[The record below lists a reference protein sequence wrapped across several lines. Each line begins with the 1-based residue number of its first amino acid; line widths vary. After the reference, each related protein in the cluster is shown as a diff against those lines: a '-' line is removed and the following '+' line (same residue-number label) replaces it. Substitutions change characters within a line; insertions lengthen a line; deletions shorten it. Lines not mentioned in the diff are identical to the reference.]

1 MATPNK
7 RYNNKNRSARSRKND
22 YMDYKQLFV
31 KLSKNGVIVDGKIN
45 NNLKQRFVG
54 YTTEQVQTYLANPSR
69 YEKDLRGVSN
79 YLMQTELHYWR
90 TIMYMTNLAKIVP
103 IIIPQ
108 TFGLDTET
116 IKNNFYEATTHLD
129 YMNLKHELGK
139 VINKCF
145 VEDIFYGILCDD
157 GKSFYIKRLDPDY
170 CRISSVSDGCFNFEF
185 NLQYFSKDSTGKLF
199 EGYCKIYPEFKYLM
213 KKYNQS
219 RVEDN
224 QWVEI
229 KPSKSIC
236 IKAQENLDYIIPP
249 FVGSFMDLYDLGDYK
264 QLAKNASEVG
274 NFKLIGLE
282 IPLNSKSGK
291 VDDFLVDAGTAQMFY
306 NMMEENLPDGVGAFM
321 TPMTAKE
328 IEFEST
334 NADQESVTNA
344 IKNYYDTTG
353 ISNVLF
359 SGSDTT
365 GGLEYSTMT
374 DEMVLTGSGGLYRQ
388 LERWLNRY
396 FKNRF
401 DFKVTVQ
408 LLDVTSFNIAKK
420 KEEYLKSAQYGN
432 PCKSQI
438 SALSGTSQNEML
450 SLSILENDVLKLD
463 EKWIPLS
470 SSHTTSSKANNN
482 TTRSNDNE
490 EVL

>member
-1 MATPNK
+1 
-7 RYNNKNRSARSRKND
+7 
-22 YMDYKQLFV
+22 
-31 KLSKNGVIVDGKIN
+31 
-45 NNLKQRFVG
+45 
-54 YTTEQVQTYLANPSR
+54 
-69 YEKDLRGVSN
+69 
-79 YLMQTELHYWR
+79 
-90 TIMYMTNLAKIVP
+90 
-103 IIIPQ
+103 
-108 TFGLDTET
+108 
-116 IKNNFYEATTHLD
+116 
-129 YMNLKHELGK
+129 
-139 VINKCF
+139 
-145 VEDIFYGILCDD
+145 
-157 GKSFYIKRLDPDY
+157 
-170 CRISSVSDGCFNFEF
+170 
-185 NLQYFSKDSTGKLF
+185 
-199 EGYCKIYPEFKYLM
+199 
-213 KKYNQS
+213 
-219 RVEDN
+219 
-224 QWVEI
+224 
-229 KPSKSIC
+229 
-236 IKAQENLDYIIPP
+236 
-249 FVGSFMDLYDLGDYK
+249 
-264 QLAKNASEVG
+264 
-274 NFKLIGLE
+274 
-282 IPLNSKSGK
+282 
-291 VDDFLVDAGTAQMFY
+291 
-306 NMMEENLPDGVGAFM
+306 M